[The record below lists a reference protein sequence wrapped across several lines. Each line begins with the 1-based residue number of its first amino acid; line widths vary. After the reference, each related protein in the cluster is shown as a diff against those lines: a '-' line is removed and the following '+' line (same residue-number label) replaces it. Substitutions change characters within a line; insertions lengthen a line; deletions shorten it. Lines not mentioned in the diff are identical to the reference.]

1 MSVSM
6 TTIYIG
12 RSSIEVFMK
21 DIGLRNSQYIHDVKK
36 SDYWLWCTGTYLS
49 RINEFYGKLN
59 FLWRAEA

>member
-21 DIGLRNSQYIHDVKK
+21 DIGLRNSQYIHDVKNIRLLALV
-36 SDYWLWCTGTYLS
+36 YRY
-49 RINEFYGKLN
+49 IFV
-59 FLWRAEA
+59 